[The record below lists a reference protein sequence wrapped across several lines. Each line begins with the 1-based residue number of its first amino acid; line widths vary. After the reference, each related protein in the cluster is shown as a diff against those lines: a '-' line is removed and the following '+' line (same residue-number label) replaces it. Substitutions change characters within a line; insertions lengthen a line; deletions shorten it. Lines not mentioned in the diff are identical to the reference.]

1 MSILSEFLREV
12 DEGYAVI
19 GTSGRLIYANSFMI
33 SKSILKRDCEGKP
46 YYECIKVLSLISA
59 VAEGLSEKRRVSVS
73 FEHEDVEY
81 KADIFP
87 TGDGILVRLTDI
99 TQFKRYER
107 SKKEFIANISHE
119 LKTPIAIINS
129 ILETLLE
136 EEKGYE
142 KRRMIERALRRTQE
156 MKNIVDDLLIITRLE
171 SGEEKLHK
179 RIVNLKE
186 LVNVVFDMLKEIAD
200 SSKVELLNTVDENVN
215 IYADEEK
222 MSLLLLN
229 LVDNAIKYNR
239 KNGKVIVRG
248 CRKGDHVLIEV
259 SDTGIGIPKEHIPFI
274 FERFYRVDR
283 SRSRELGGTGLGL
296 SIVKH
301 VALSHGGK
309 VEVDSKEGE
318 GSTFRVYIPQSM

>member
-1 MSILSEFLREV
+1 M
-12 DEGYAVI
+12 
-19 GTSGRLIYANSFMI
+19 
-33 SKSILKRDCEGKP
+33 
-46 YYECIKVLSLISA
+46 
-59 VAEGLSEKRRVSVS
+59 S